1 MYQEKYVRG
10 TRYHRGRGYNAGCW
24 THCTSLLLTPPPHF
38 VLTPTIFIKL
48 SEIKKIAR
56 ARVTGKIFW
65 PIFQNQ
71 SYLDGFW
78 GKQLRSFMRDEPEDS
93 YLYKGKTLVLPPQN
107 DKNLKSYH
115 CSDVMHLAAAFSLVF
130 GDDRKKAFKIYT
142 TRGFPVCLACMN
154 MKKGQ
159 FLMKKK
165 HIMKNIGRA
174 IWKNKLTVKAK

>member
-1 MYQEKYVRG
+1 
-10 TRYHRGRGYNAGCW
+10 
-24 THCTSLLLTPPPHF
+24 
-38 VLTPTIFIKL
+38 
-48 SEIKKIAR
+48 
-56 ARVTGKIFW
+56 
-65 PIFQNQ
+65 
-71 SYLDGFW
+71 
-78 GKQLRSFMRDEPEDS
+78 MRDEPEDS

-159 FLMKKK
+159 FLMEKNTHNEK
-165 HIMKNIGRA
+165 HRLGYMGK
-174 IWKNKLTVKAK
+174 